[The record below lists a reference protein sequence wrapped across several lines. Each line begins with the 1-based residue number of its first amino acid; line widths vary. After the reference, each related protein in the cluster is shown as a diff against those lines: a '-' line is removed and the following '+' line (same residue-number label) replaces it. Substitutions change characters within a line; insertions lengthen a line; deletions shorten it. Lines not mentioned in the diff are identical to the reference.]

1 MRLRDL
7 VRRPL
12 LLIAS
17 GFVAALAAG
26 CAPNTDNQQIQA
38 DQFTLRRMVADDQQ
52 QIDSLQEKIQ
62 RLEDHVSELEHN
74 GSGSSGGGNQLSSIE
89 NRLNKLESQTNSKAG
104 AASAPPAAAAS
115 PAGANPEAPGASEAA
130 PETGSAEGPG
140 TGEEGAPGGEA
151 ATTPPNTKSATL
163 AAIAPDT
170 GSAAPAANAPNTES
184 TAPAANAPSWR
195 AMMDQ
200 ELAST
205 HDDPGE
211 KLYRAGLVQLKANN
225 YSKALGQ
232 LQTLQRR
239 YPKSSLSEPAEFFA
253 ANALYEM
260 GKYDQAIL
268 QFNDQTMRFPKGRF
282 ASAAL
287 LREAQAFMKINDRI
301 DARLTLQKLLSDL
314 PDSAEAPMA
323 KAMMQTLAS

>member
-1 MRLRDL
+1 MKLHSL
-7 VRRPL
+7 IGRPL
-12 LLIAS
+12 LLIVS
-17 GFVAALAAG
+17 GLVAIILMG
-26 CAPNTDNQQIQA
+26 CAPNADDQQIQS
-38 DQFTLRRMVADDQQ
+38 DQFALRGMVANNQQ

-62 RLEDHVSELEHN
+62 RLEDRVSELEHN
-74 GSGSSGGGNQLSSIE
+74 GTASAGGGNHLASIE
-89 NRLNKLESQTNSKAG
+89 QRLDKLESEVKSTQAG
-104 AASAPPAAAAS
+104 AASTPPAAGAS
-115 PAGANPEAPGASEAA
+115 PDVPAPSETTPGAPGAAGAEETPGAGAA
-130 PETGSAEGPG
+130 A
-140 TGEEGAPGGEA
+140 
-151 ATTPPNTKSATL
+151 TPPN
-163 AAIAPDT
+163 AAA
-170 GSAAPAANAPNTES
+170 AAPANAGAAEPVA
-184 TAPAANAPSWR
+184 TASAPSWR

-200 ELAST
+200 ELAAT

-225 YSKALGQ
+225 YSQALNE

-268 QFNDQTMRFPKGRF
+268 QFNDQTMRFPKGQF

-301 DARLTLQKLLSDL
+301 DARLTLQKLLDDL

-323 KAMMQTLAS
+323 KSMMQTLAS